1 MASELFSSVVGRVL
15 NPGPTHNV
23 PPLAATGRAGRNL
36 PAAVT
41 SAVVLVG
48 LLAGSLL
55 VVQPLFVVLV
65 GLIALIGV
73 WELAGAFARVDTH
86 LTVVPLYLGSVG
98 MMTCAW
104 MLGAEAIAIAL
115 YLTVFSCIVWR
126 LAEQSAH
133 SRISDIMSSIFT
145 AVYVPFL
152 AAFVVLILRTHSSA
166 AVIGTYVTITALND
180 LGGWAAGVLFGKH
193 PMAPRLSPKKSWE
206 GFAGSILSCVAGGIA
221 CFVALGASWWWG
233 IIAGISACL
242 VGTLG
247 DLTESLIKRE
257 VGLKDM
263 SRVVP
268 GHGGMLDRVDSLLMT
283 APIFHVIFVWA
294 LA

>member
-1 MASELFSSVVGRVL
+1 
-15 NPGPTHNV
+15 
-23 PPLAATGRAGRNL
+23 
-36 PAAVT
+36 
-41 SAVVLVG
+41 
-48 LLAGSLL
+48 
-55 VVQPLFVVLV
+55 
-65 GLIALIGV
+65 
-73 WELAGAFARVDTH
+73 
-86 LTVVPLYLGSVG
+86 
-98 MMTCAW
+98 
-104 MLGAEAIAIAL
+104 
-115 YLTVFSCIVWR
+115 
-126 LAEQSAH
+126 
-133 SRISDIMSSIFT
+133 MSSIFT

-268 GHGGMLDRVDSLLMT
+268 GHGGLLDRVESLLMT